1 MDIKPRKVNL
11 NYFINNFHYIYY
23 IMKSNNKPTRFDNL
37 LNKLKIDNT
46 LTKPIF
52 YTFPTVKSQVFPKK
66 GYNYQAD
73 LLLLP
78 TTKLGYKYL
87 LVMVDLWSNY
97 FDIEPIKNKDAS
109 TMLQAMKEIF
119 KREYLKLPKS
129 SIKTD
134 AGTEFKGQFE
144 QYLYDNSILHLVTL
158 PDRHKQLGNVENLN
172 KLLGKIFNTYLTDK
186 SYKDNKEYNEW
197 TDLVDIVRKELNN
210 FKSHPK
216 DQDPREYV
224 PPDISPNPPKYKIG
238 DLVYRR
244 LEVPLNRFGDKY
256 HNTKFRSGD
265 NRFET
270 NEPRKIVDI
279 LAYKNSWRYII
290 NGFPNVS
297 YDQAE
302 LMPAKEKEE
311 KYIINK
317 IIGKK
322 IIKGKVYYL
331 VWWKKYNKSE
341 ATYEPK
347 TNLLEDGAEEYIKE
361 YEDSIK

>member
-1 MDIKPRKVNL
+1 M
-11 NYFINNFHYIYY
+11 
-23 IMKSNNKPTRFDNL
+23 SNKKPTRMDQL

-52 YTFPTVKSQVFPKK
+52 YKFPTVKSHVFPKK

-78 TTKLGYKYL
+78 TTKLGFKYL

-97 FDIEPIKNKDAS
+97 FDIEPIKNKEAS
-109 TMLQAMKEIF
+109 TILEASKNIF
-119 KREYLKLPKS
+119 KRNYLKLPKS

-134 AGTEFKGQFE
+134 AGTEFKGSFE
-144 QYLYDNSILHLVTL
+144 KFLFDNSILHLSTL

-172 KLLGKIFNTYLTDK
+172 KQLGKLFMTYLTDQ
-186 SYKDNKEYNEW
+186 SFQKDYDYNEW
-197 TDLVDIVRKELNN
+197 TDIVDFVRKELNDM
-210 FKSHPK
+210 KEHPK
-216 DQDPREYV
+216 DKDPREYI
-224 PPDISPNPPKYKIG
+224 PPDISPKKPKYNID

-244 LEVPLNRFGDKY
+244 LEVPRDRFGNKY
-256 HNTKFRSGD
+256 HNSKFRSGD

-270 NEPRKIVDI
+270 NEPRKIIDI
-279 LAYKNSWRYII
+279 LAYNNSWRYIL

-297 YDQAE
+297 YDEAE

-311 KYIINK
+311 KYIIHK
-317 IIGKK
+317 IIDKK
-322 IIKGKVYYL
+322 IIKGKVHYL
-331 VWWKKYNKSE
+331 VWWKKYNKSDS
-341 ATYEPK
+341 TWEPK
-347 TNLLEDGAEEYIKE
+347 TNLLEDGAHEYIDE